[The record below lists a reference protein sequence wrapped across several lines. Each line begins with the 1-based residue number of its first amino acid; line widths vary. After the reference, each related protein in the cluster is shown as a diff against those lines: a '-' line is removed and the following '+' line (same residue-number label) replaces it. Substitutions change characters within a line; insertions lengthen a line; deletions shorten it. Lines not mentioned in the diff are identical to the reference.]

1 MLRINILDRYIFK
14 EVSYVFLVGIAIV
27 MSILFLEKIHFLS
40 ELILDSEISI
50 MDFVYLLG
58 YVSPAFLVVS
68 IPMAIHLATLIT
80 FSQLS
85 ADNEITAM
93 RSCGVSFIRII
104 FPVLIFSVMIYS
116 ADFYLSVNVQHEG
129 NYKFIKLLRKI
140 ITERISLSLTE
151 RVFFDKIK
159 NTIIYVDEKPI
170 NSDTL
175 DGLFIFDSH
184 NAEKPEFITA
194 SKGRF
199 VTVDDQVIL
208 QLSNGSVYSGDNNT
222 FRMTKYIDY
231 EMVFNTD
238 PDKKDGYV
246 IQPREM
252 SIEEIRTRVEERKKK
267 NEPYANDEVEIY
279 KRKALPFT
287 CIVLALLGVPLGIRS
302 QRGGKWSGISL
313 GIGAI
318 IVNYIL
324 LMLFEG
330 LGRENKIEPAIAVWI
345 PNIIVGTFTI
355 YLISITSRE
364 AAPFRFF
371 AWFEQIRILF
381 IKYSRKKDITTEE
394 NDK

>member
-1 MLRINILDRYIFK
+1 F
-14 EVSYVFLVGIAIV
+14 YVFLVGITIV

-40 ELILDSEISI
+40 ELILDSEISL

-58 YVSPAFLVVS
+58 YVTPAFLVVS

-93 RSCGVSFIRII
+93 RSCGVSFIRILL
-104 FPVLIFSVMIYS
+104 PVIIFSTMIFS
-116 ADFYLSVNVQHEG
+116 ADYYLSVNVQHEG

-159 NTIIYVDEKPI
+159 NTVIYVSEKPVDA
-170 NSDTL
+170 DTL
-175 DGLFIFDSH
+175 EGLFIFDSH
-184 NAEKPEFITA
+184 NPEKPEFITA

-208 QLSNGSVYSGDNNT
+208 QLSNGSVYSGDSNT
-222 FRMTKYIDY
+222 FRMTKYVDY

-252 SIEEIRTRVEERKKK
+252 SIEEIRTRVEDRKKK
-267 NEPYANDEVEIY
+267 NEPHTNDEVEIY
-279 KRKALPFT
+279 KRRALPFT

-318 IVNYIL
+318 ITNYIL

-330 LGRENKIEPAIAVWI
+330 LGREGKVDPALSMWI
-345 PNIIVGTFTI
+345 PNIIVGAFTI
-355 YLISITSRE
+355 YLISVTSRE
-364 AAPFRFF
+364 VAPFRFF
-371 AWFEQIRILF
+371 GWFEQLRIAFIRF
-381 IKYSRKKDITTEE
+381 SRKKDIASEE
-394 NDK
+394 NGKK